1 MGAWGP
7 ESFANDDALDWIA
20 ELEQAEDTGLLED
33 TLSAAIDE
41 ADYLEVDAAG
51 RAVAAA
57 EVVAALAGLPGNH
70 LPEEV
75 TAWVR
80 AHRRDVHNDLIALAL
95 RSLDR
100 VRRDSEL
107 AELWAEGGTPEWDTV
122 IVELRSRLS
131 GARKP

>member
-20 ELEQAEDTGLLED
+20 ELEQAEDTRLLED
-33 TLSAAIDE
+33 TLSVAADE
-41 ADYLEVDAAG
+41 PDELEVDGASK
-51 RAVAAA
+51 AVAAA
-57 EVVAALAGLPGNH
+57 EVGAALAGLPATH

-75 TAWVR
+75 IAWVR
-80 AHRRDVHNDLIALAL
+80 AHRRSFHKNLITLAL

-107 AELWAEGGTPEWDTV
+107 AELWAEGGISEWENV
-122 IVELRSRLS
+122 VVELRSRLS
-131 GARKP
+131 RA

>member
-20 ELEQAEDTGLLED
+20 KLEQAEDTRLLED

-41 ADYLEVDAAG
+41 ADYLEVDAAS
-51 RAVAAA
+51 RAVAAV
-57 EVVAALAGLPGNH
+57 EVVAALAGLPGTH

-75 TAWVR
+75 TVWVR

-107 AELWAEGGTPEWDTV
+107 AELWAEGGTPEWESV
-122 IVELRSRLS
+122 IAELQSRLS

>member
-20 ELEQAEDTGLLED
+20 ELEQAEDTRLLED

-41 ADYLEVDAAG
+41 ADYLEVDAAS

-57 EVVAALAGLPGNH
+57 EVVAALAGLHGTH

-107 AELWAEGGTPEWDTV
+107 AELWAEGGTPEWESV
-122 IVELRSRLS
+122 IAEPRSRLS